1 MISTLNLRSRFNH
14 MKIPGTFG
22 TSPSRA
28 NFFDVFFMNVKT
40 VYNPV
45 GICLVETTTS
55 RSQQFLRA
63 LLYHCCKF
71 EKLSSGPKYL

>member
-22 TSPSRA
+22 TSASGA
-28 NFFDVFFMNVKT
+28 TFSNVFFMNVKT

-45 GICLVETTTS
+45 AICLVETTTL
-55 RSQQFLRA
+55 RSQQFWQ
-63 LLYHCCKF
+63 HCFIIAASLK
-71 EKLSSGPKYL
+71 S